1 MVEVLDFILEIFRVQ
16 NFASKY
22 TNPLDQFLYALFFPS
37 VIMVIFVVLLTEKMF
52 EQRQGLKMLLTL
64 SFFLFIVVYP
74 PNATYSLYSIMAPIL
89 GTVWYLF
96 VILIGFVFFLF
107 SKILP
112 KEGVGGVRGM
122 AMKHIMAHEIEDANR
137 LINEKKEA
145 IRAYKKANDPKFLEV
160 ISGIDQQAS
169 ALFNSVESSGDIA
182 LRARMLSKRKE
193 FERLKF
199 EGN

>member
-122 AMKHIMAHEIEDANR
+122 AST
-137 LINEKKEA
+137 
-145 IRAYKKANDPKFLEV
+145 YKKVRGKEFPGFEAQTAARERLTA
-160 ISGIDQQAS
+160 IDIEIAELKK
-169 ALFNSVESSGDIA
+169 ARGGVESSDQKKVYDEEIA
-182 LRARMLSKRKE
+182 KLVREQAELKR
-193 FERLKF
+193 RIQL
-199 EGN
+199 